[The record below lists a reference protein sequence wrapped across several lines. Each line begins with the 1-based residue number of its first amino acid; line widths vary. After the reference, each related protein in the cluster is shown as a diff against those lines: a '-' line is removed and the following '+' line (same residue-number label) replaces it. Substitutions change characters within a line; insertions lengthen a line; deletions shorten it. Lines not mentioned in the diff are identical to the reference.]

1 MLTLFDGQ
9 EPMSRGVWD
18 MHADQNNLNMR
29 DGMEAV
35 GYSFDHAVA
44 AFIEDCE
51 ERGLSDKIMLVC
63 CVKMGRT
70 LKLND
75 RGGRDH
81 WARLLP
87 LMISGI
93 GLS

>member
-1 MLTLFDGQ
+1 
-9 EPMSRGVWD
+9 

-63 CVKMGRT
+63 CGEMGCTPSLTNAVVVITGHALR
-70 LKLND
+70 
-75 RGGRDH
+75 R
-81 WARLLP
+81 
-87 LMISGI
+87 S
-93 GLS
+93 

>member
-9 EPMSRGVWD
+9 QPMSRWGLG
-18 MHADQNNLNMR
+18 HACWR
-29 DGMEAV
+29 D
-35 GYSFDHAVA
+35 
-44 AFIEDCE
+44 
-51 ERGLSDKIMLVC
+51 LSYKIMLVC
-63 CVKMGRT
+63 CGKMGCT

-81 WARLLP
+81 WERLLP